1 MDSNLSSNLPSHEHG
16 SRRHSLN
23 HPPGVAIPPHSGNSP
38 YDQQQY
44 PIASSSKTGQPY
56 LHRPSN
62 SYPDPDGFPEGDDQS
77 VLIISP
83 VNKDPSIIEPS
94 LFKAASV
101 AATRAS
107 TDSLWSTYTYPKPM
121 AFPDLDEDL
130 RLGRYP
136 PDFDFGSPDF
146 VFAPAAP
153 ADEDG
158 DGDVAREAKAEQPA
172 TVPESRD
179 ALERELVLERL
190 REDERRKKRWR
201 QHPLQRMVEM
211 GNFKW

>member
-1 MDSNLSSNLPSHEHG
+1 M
-16 SRRHSLN
+16 
-23 HPPGVAIPPHSGNSP
+23 
-38 YDQQQY
+38 
-44 PIASSSKTGQPY
+44 
-56 LHRPSN
+56 
-62 SYPDPDGFPEGDDQS
+62 
-77 VLIISP
+77 IISP

-153 ADEDG
+153 AED
-158 DGDVAREAKAEQPA
+158 DAEGDVGASGRDAAKAEAQHEHEHE
-172 TVPESRD
+172 TQSRD
-179 ALERELVLERL
+179 ALEREMVLERL

-201 QHPLQRMVEM
+201 QHPLKRMVEM
-211 GNFKW
+211 GNLRW